1 VRALLVF
8 AIACPLLAQDAH
20 EIVRRAVDLDKNN
33 GDNWRNVTYV
43 QHQIDRQF
51 ETSGKIKS
59 QADRTWD
66 VTFQEG
72 SPYRRLI
79 ARNGVPL
86 TPEEQKAEDE
96 KMQWNIAERRK
107 ESKEQ
112 RERRIAEWRKRA
124 DRQREP
130 LNEVP
135 DAFDFQIVREEPIQ
149 GAPAWVIDGT
159 PKPNYKAKS
168 SAASILGKMKAR
180 FWISKRDYHWIKL
193 EAETLDTFTYGAF
206 LLRIGKGAHITMEQA
221 RVNGDMWLPT
231 RIALAGSARILLV
244 KGVHAQLDI
253 TYSDYKKFVVDSR
266 VVSTGENR

>member
-1 VRALLVF
+1 MRALFVL

-33 GDNWRNVTYV
+33 GDNWRNFTYV

-51 ETSGKIKS
+51 EGSGKVKS
-59 QADRTWD
+59 AADRTWD
-66 VTFQEG
+66 VTFHEG

-86 TPEEQKAEDE
+86 SAEEQKAENE
-96 KMQWNIAERRK
+96 KMEWNIAERRK

-135 DAFDFQIVREEPIQ
+135 DAFDFQIVREEPIH
-149 GAPAWVIDGT
+149 GAAAWVIDGT
-159 PKPNYKAKS
+159 PKPHYKPKS
-168 SAASILGKMKAR
+168 SSASILQKMKAR

-206 LLRIGKGAHITMEQA
+206 LLRIGKGAHIIMEQA
-221 RVNGDMWLPT
+221 RVSGDVWLPT
-231 RIALAGSARILLV
+231 HIGLSGSARILLV
-244 KGVHAQLDI
+244 KGIHAELDL

-266 VVSTGENR
+266 VVRTGDNQ

>member
-1 VRALLVF
+1 MRALLLL
-8 AIACPLLAQDAH
+8 ALACPLLAQDAR
-20 EIVRRAVDLDKNN
+20 EIVRRAVELDKNN
-33 GDNWRNVTYV
+33 GDNWRNFTYV
-43 QHQIDRQF
+43 QRQVDKQF
-51 ETSGKIKS
+51 ESSGKVKS

-79 ARNGVPL
+79 ARNGIPL
-86 TPEEQKAEDE
+86 TPQEQQAEDE

-112 RERRIAEWRKRA
+112 RERRTAEWRKRL

-135 DAFDFQIVREEPIQ
+135 DAFDFQLVREEPIK
-149 GAPAWVIDGT
+149 GAEAWVIDGR
-159 PKPNYKAKS
+159 PKPGYKPKS
-168 SAASILGKMKAR
+168 TAASVLQKMKTR

-193 EAETLDTFTYGAF
+193 DANTLDTFTYGAF

-221 RVNGDMWLPT
+221 RVNGDVWLPT
-231 RIALAGSARILLV
+231 HIALAGSARILLV
-244 KGVHAQLDI
+244 KGVRAQLDI

-266 VVSTGENR
+266 VVSTGEK

>member
-51 ETSGKIKS
+51 EASGKIKS
-59 QADRTWD
+59 QVDRTWD

-130 LNEVP
+130 LIEVP
-135 DAFDFQIVREEPIQ
+135 DAFNFQVVREEPLN
-149 GAPAWVIDGT
+149 GAVAWVIDGT
-159 PKPNYKAKS
+159 PKPNYKPKS
-168 SAASILGKMKAR
+168 SSASILEKMKTR
-180 FWISKRDYHWIKL
+180 FWISKRDYHWIKI
-193 EAETLDTFTYGAF
+193 EAETLDTFTYGTF

-221 RVNGDMWLPT
+221 RVSGDIWLPT
-231 RIALAGSARILLV
+231 RIALTGSARILLV

-266 VVSTGENR
+266 VVSPL

>member
-1 VRALLVF
+1 MRALLLF
-8 AIACPLLAQDAH
+8 AVACPLLAQDAH

-33 GDNWRNVTYV
+33 GDNWRNFTYV
-43 QHQIDRQF
+43 QHQTDRQF
-51 ETSGKIKS
+51 EGSGKVKS

-86 TPEEQKAEDE
+86 TAQEQQAEDE
-96 KMQWNIAERRK
+96 KMQWAIAERRK

-112 RERRIAEWRKRA
+112 RERRIAEWRKRL

-135 DAFDFQIVREEPIQ
+135 DAFDFQVVREEAIH
-149 GAPAWVIDGT
+149 GNSAWVIDGT
-159 PKPNYKAKS
+159 PKPRYKAKS
-168 SAASILGKMKAR
+168 SAASILQKMKTR
-180 FWISKRDYHWIKL
+180 FWISKRDFHWMKL

-206 LLRIGKGAHITMEQA
+206 LLRIGKGAHIMMEQA
-221 RVNGDMWLPT
+221 RVNGDVWLPT
-231 RIALAGSARILLV
+231 RIALNGSARILLV

-266 VVSTGENR
+266 VISPL